1 MVRSFKNRLNLATF
15 FSGDPQSYFQ
25 RFYKIGDRPTVIGR
39 PNKQPVSY
47 QKKWDAESRLN

>member
-39 PNKQPVSY
+39 PNKQPASY
-47 QKKWDAESRLN
+47 QKKMGC